1 MATAGKQVPQ
11 SSKPSDARIEA
22 RATFV
27 FRALESGG
35 REVSGTMAA
44 LNPQEVA
51 RRLRAEGKTVL
62 SIGLDTNISAKA
74 KSRPSFRCLGAV
86 PSPRHHG
93 RGGRAARGGA

>member
-11 SSKPSDARIEA
+11 SSSLSDARIEA

-44 LNPQEVA
+44 LNPQ
-51 RRLRAEGKTVL
+51 
-62 SIGLDTNISAKA
+62 
-74 KSRPSFRCLGAV
+74 
-86 PSPRHHG
+86 
-93 RGGRAARGGA
+93 